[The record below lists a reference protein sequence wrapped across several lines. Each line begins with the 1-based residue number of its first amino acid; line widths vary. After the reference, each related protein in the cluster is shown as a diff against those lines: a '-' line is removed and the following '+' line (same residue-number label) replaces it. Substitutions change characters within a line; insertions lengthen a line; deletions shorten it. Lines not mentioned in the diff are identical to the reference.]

1 MQDRWGVNY
10 KIKKKAEDKIENRTN
25 TWEGG
30 KEKGERRKEQKRFK
44 VVFHHHSSSY
54 TPLKPSKQNR
64 PTSSPTTYIM
74 NHL

>member
-1 MQDRWGVNY
+1 MQDGWGVNY
-10 KIKKKAEDKIENRTN
+10 KIKKIRGQNRKQDKYLGRE
-25 TWEGG
+25 
-30 KEKGERRKEQKRFK
+30 ERKKEQKRFK

>member
-10 KIKKKAEDKIENRTN
+10 KIKKSRGQNRKQDKYL
-25 TWEGG
+25 GG
-30 KEKGERRKEQKRFK
+30 RKGERRKEQKRFK